1 MTPAMS
7 RVWLLFW
14 RASRS
19 FSVAWLLVQREIMS
33 EFHASRM
40 SLLWPVIYPLAYTL
54 LLVFMRP
61 VFGAASASSMSEFA
75 VFVFVGFSLWQ
86 SWFEVLRA
94 QMDAVRKN
102 KSLMTRAELGAA
114 TLFIA
119 TTLSAGL
126 HMLPRVLLGVLA
138 AWLMLSAD
146 AAALAILVAGSL
158 LVLLNGAVIG
168 AMLQPFSTLS
178 PDLGKAVQ
186 SISLGLLIT
195 GAVFIPM
202 PAEPSRPLL
211 WLISANPLGA
221 LLNFTRAP
229 LLGDPW
235 ILPGASLAWAL
246 ATLVLMVVLLVV
258 GRRLLPI
265 LIERIGN

>member
-1 MTPAMS
+1 MLAS
-7 RVWLLFW
+7 FRSLLW

-61 VFGAASASSMSEFA
+61 VLGAAAASSTTEFA
-75 VFVFVGFSLWQ
+75 IFVFIGFSLWQ

-102 KSLMTRAELGAA
+102 KSLMARAELGAA
-114 TLFIA
+114 TLFIS

-126 HMLPRVLLGVLA
+126 HMLPRIVVGSIA
-138 AWLMLSAD
+138 AWLLISAD
-146 AAALAILVAGSL
+146 ASAIAILFVGSL
-158 LVLLNGAVIG
+158 LILLNGAVIG
-168 AMLQPFSTLS
+168 AALQPFSTLS

-186 SISLGLLIT
+186 SISLGLLMT

-202 PAEPSRPLL
+202 PDQPPRAML

-221 LLNFTRAP
+221 LLNLARAP

-235 ILPGASLAWAL
+235 LVTGASLSWAL
-246 ATLVLMVVLLVV
+246 ATLVLMTVLLVV